1 MPLRG
6 EFTPPGD
13 KSISH
18 RIVLASIL
26 AEGEVSVF
34 GLCDCDDVK
43 SSLSVFKTLGGEV
56 RGGGRNVTLKG
67 LDGRLAVKPD
77 EVVDLDCGNSG
88 TTFRLLSG
96 ILAGRPGRFLLDGD
110 RQLRRRPME
119 RLADPLRQMGAQVE
133 TSDGHAPVKIRGGSL
148 HGIEYVN
155 NDGSAQLK
163 SAVIL
168 ATMSACG
175 SSKIIEPIPTRDHTE
190 RLLSLMGAKLTVS
203 GDQMEVFPG
212 PLTLPAELY
221 VPGDPSS
228 AAYFL
233 IGAAMIPD
241 SSVTARDILLSNERI
256 GFLKV
261 LDRMGASI
269 SISMDQEKPE
279 PKGQVRVDYSG
290 PLQAV
295 EISREEVPSLIDEI
309 PMLALAAAK
318 AKGVTVFRQVRELRL
333 KETDRLT
340 AIKHQLGAMGVRV
353 KVENDDLIIEGPT
366 KVILP
371 ESLDSGHD
379 HRLAMM
385 LRMAAVATEA
395 NIPILG
401 EESIAISYP
410 DFMADLDLLSGKKSA
425 EPKEGEAAKS

>member
-1 MPLRG
+1 MSPRG
-6 EFTPPGD
+6 IFTPPGD

-18 RIVLASIL
+18 RIVLAALL
-26 AEGEVSVF
+26 AEGEVSVY
-34 GLCDCDDVK
+34 GLCDCEDVK

-56 RGGGRNVTLKG
+56 RGGGVNVNFKG
-67 LDGRLAVKPD
+67 LGGRLAVDPE

-88 TTFRLLSG
+88 TTIRLLSG

-110 RQLRRRPME
+110 QQLRRRPME
-119 RLADPLRQMGAQVE
+119 RLADPLRQMGAEVV
-133 TSDGHAPVKIRGGSL
+133 TTDGRAPIKIVGGSL

-155 NDGSAQLK
+155 SDGSAQLK

-190 RLLSLMGAKLTVS
+190 RLLNLMGAKMTVC
-203 GDQMEVFPG
+203 GDRLEVFPG
-212 PLTLPAELY
+212 SLTLPQEIDI
-221 VPGDPSS
+221 PGDPSS

-241 SSVTARDILLSNERI
+241 SSVTARDTLLSNERI

-269 SISMDQEKPE
+269 SISMEQEKPE
-279 PKGQVRVDYSG
+279 PKGQVTVEYAGRLS
-290 PLQAV
+290 PV

-309 PMLALAAAK
+309 PMLALAAAT
-318 AKGVTVFRQVRELRL
+318 AEGVSVFRQVRELRL

-340 AIKHQLGAMGVRV
+340 AIKHQLGAIGVRV
-353 KVENDDLIIEGPT
+353 KVENDYLFIEGPT
-366 KVILP
+366 KAILP
-371 ESLDSGHD
+371 ETRDSIHD

-385 LRMAAVATEA
+385 LHMAALAA
-395 NIPILG
+395 GHCIPVLG
-401 EESIAISYP
+401 DESLAVSYP
-410 DFMADLDLLSGKKSA
+410 GFRKDLDSLPGKQKSDSRA
-425 EPKEGEAAKS
+425 VD